1 MNNCIFMG
9 QLTSRQKYIKIYGKY
24 YVYIKLTIP
33 NNKKILKYYKVIASV
48 QGEKAK
54 DLELYRLGDSVVIE
68 AAISI
73 RKYRNSFGRMNIIDL
88 KKYKFIHPT
97 NNILNNFV

>member
-1 MNNCIFMG
+1 MNNYIFMG
-9 QLTSRQKYIKIYGKY
+9 QLISCQKYIKIYGKY
-24 YVYIKLTIP
+24 YIYIKLIVP
-33 NNKKILKYYKVIASV
+33 NNKKILKYYKVIALA
-48 QGEKAK
+48 QGEKTK

-73 RKYRNSFGRMNIIDL
+73 KRYKNSFGRMN
-88 KKYKFIHPT
+88 KFILCQIYDIHPT